1 MNNGQRQVIDCLRIN
16 DIYIFGSK
24 SQISSRSVREV
35 EIRQDKAL
43 NQQIGLNFGTLIGVG
58 LCLIVPFLNEEETTV
73 CEQTLLENCQTIHG
87 FVVENVN
94 EDTLP
99 S

>member
-1 MNNGQRQVIDCLRIN
+1 MIDCLRIN

-24 SQISSRSVREV
+24 SQISSSSVREV
-35 EIRQDKAL
+35 EIGKHKSF
-43 NQQIGLNFGTLIGVG
+43 NQQIGLNFGTLIGIG

-73 CEQTLLENCQTIHG
+73 CEQALLENCQTIHG
-87 FVVENVN
+87 FIVENVN